1 MSEWERGE
9 SAFRVAACAHPRSA
23 PPLTPA
29 HSSLSA
35 HTTGALHEICNSDAL
50 SIVEQSIFDAAY
62 SLVKYAS
69 AGVEKEGERRRLS
82 PLNHSLTPSLSLIPS
97 IHS

>member
-1 MSEWERGE
+1 
-9 SAFRVAACAHPRSA
+9 
-23 PPLTPA
+23 
-29 HSSLSA
+29 
-35 HTTGALHEICNSDAL
+35 
-50 SIVEQSIFDAAY
+50 VEQSVFDAAY